1 MIVDLSDKQKTH
13 YEYKREREKKILL
26 MRGIISSWKKR
37 ELKDYVYGHNKLYRC
52 SDAGMAAILE
62 RFINTEEFQIGDM
75 AEELKEGFDIVL
87 AISRNHKIT
96 LLTTDLIYSFIKHF
110 EDVIKSYDRQSA
122 QTYHHKLKEAYR
134 KSLELVDAKTDIER
148 EMSVKY

>member
-1 MIVDLSDKQKTH
+1 MLVDLSDKQKTQH
-13 YEYKREREKKILL
+13 EYKREREKKIVY
-26 MRGIISSWKKR
+26 MHRIISSWNKD

-62 RFINTEEFQIGDM
+62 RFINNNEFKIGQM

-87 AISRNHKIT
+87 AISRNMKISFS
-96 LLTTDLIYSFIKHF
+96 TTDLIYDFIKNF
-110 EDVIKSYDRQSA
+110 EDVIKFYDRQSS
-122 QTYHHKLKEAYR
+122 QTYYHKLIQAYE
-134 KSLELVDAKTDIER
+134 KSVTLVKAKTGIER

>member
-1 MIVDLSDKQKTH
+1 MIVDLSDKQKTQ

-37 ELKDYVYGHNKLYRC
+37 ELREYVYGHNKLYRC

-62 RFINTEEFQIGDM
+62 RFINTNEFKIGDM
-75 AEELKEGFDIVL
+75 AEEIKEGLDIVL
-87 AISRNHKIT
+87 AISRNHKIS

-122 QTYHHKLKEAYR
+122 QTYQYKLKEAYK
-134 KSLELVDAKTDIER
+134 KSLELVEAKTGIEK

>member
-1 MIVDLSDKQKTH
+1 MIVDLSDKQKSQ

-37 ELKDYVYGHNKLYRC
+37 ELKEYVYGKNKLYRC

-62 RFINTEEFQIGDM
+62 RFIETDEFQIGDM

-87 AISRNHKIT
+87 AISRNHKIS
-96 LLTTDLIYSFIKHF
+96 LSTTDLIHRFVKHF
-110 EDVIKSYDRQSA
+110 EVVIKSYDRQSA
-122 QTYHHKLKEAYR
+122 QTYLYKLKEAYR
-134 KSLELVDAKTDIER
+134 KSVDLVDAKTDIER

>member
-1 MIVDLSDKQKTH
+1 MIIDLSDKQKSQ
-13 YEYKREREKKILL
+13 YEYQREREKNILF
-26 MRGIISSWKKR
+26 MRGVVSSWKKR
-37 ELKDYVYGHNKLYRC
+37 ELKEYVYGHNKLYRC

-62 RFINTEEFQIGDM
+62 RFINTDEFKIGDM

-122 QTYHHKLKEAYR
+122 QTYLYKLKEAYK
-134 KSLELVDAKTDIER
+134 KSLELVEAKSDIER
-148 EMSVKY
+148 EISVKY